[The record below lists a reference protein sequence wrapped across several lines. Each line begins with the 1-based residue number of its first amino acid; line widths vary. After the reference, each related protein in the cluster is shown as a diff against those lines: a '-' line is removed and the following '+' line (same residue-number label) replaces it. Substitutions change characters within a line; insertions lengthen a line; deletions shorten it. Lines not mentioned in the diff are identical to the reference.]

1 MCLARNH
8 EALCVAGAV
17 TMQRVPHTGVSFL
30 SIFFKQL
37 HEGCVGSLTQG
48 VGLGFLVL
56 FANVDGP
63 SSSFNSAV
71 KDKTWQLSES
81 LDGSETCFP
90 WKLSKQDM
98 QQSYSPNSGSG
109 HKGERPS
116 KPPSVYA
123 IPQFFLWVTLCPSH
137 TGNLN
142 ANRIDYQ

>member
-90 WKLSKQDM
+90 WKLS
-98 QQSYSPNSGSG
+98 PN
-109 HKGERPS
+109 RICS
-116 KPPSVYA
+116 KPILQTA
-123 IPQFFLWVTLCPSH
+123 DQGIKERDL
-137 TGNLN
+137 LN
-142 ANRIDYQ
+142 HLLFTPFRNFSYG